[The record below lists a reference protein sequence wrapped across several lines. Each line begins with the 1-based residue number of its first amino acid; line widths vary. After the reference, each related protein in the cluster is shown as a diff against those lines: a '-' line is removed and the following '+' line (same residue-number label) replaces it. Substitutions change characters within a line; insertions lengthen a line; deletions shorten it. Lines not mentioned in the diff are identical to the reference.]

1 MAETVD
7 QSRGVFRQG
16 QDAAGLSRGAAASR
30 PSAADAPV
38 IKFDHVSLAFDDTV
52 VLRDVSFTLLKGHTK
67 IILGA
72 SGAGKSISLKLIL
85 GLLKPDGG
93 EIWVNGQRVDRLSE
107 DEMMKV
113 RADLGMV
120 FQEGALFDSLTVAEN
135 VGYKLY
141 EETDLPLDD
150 VRKRVEEVL
159 GFVRLAEFIDR
170 KPSELSGGQRRRV
183 AIARALAVKPGI
195 LLYDEPTT
203 GLDPIT
209 ADTIDEEIVKLRDLE
224 EVSSILVTHQLRDA
238 FFIATH
244 EAKREADKIEFVP
257 AAPEKLEEAEF
268 MMLKDGGI
276 IFEGT
281 ASELRASKDPYIQA
295 FLS

>member
-1 MAETVD
+1 MTD
-7 QSRGVFRQG
+7 QHQDPEVVVFN
-16 QDAAGLSRGAAASR
+16 
-30 PSAADAPV
+30 
-38 IKFDHVSLAFDDTV
+38 HVSLAFDDTV
-52 VLRDVSFTLLKGHTK
+52 VLRDISFTLRRGHTK
-67 IILGA
+67 VILGA

-93 EIWVNGQRVDRLSE
+93 EIWVNGERVDQMTE
-107 DEMMKV
+107 EEMMKV

-120 FQEGALFDSLTVAEN
+120 CQEGALFDSLTVGEN

-141 EETDLPLDD
+141 EESDEPLDK
-150 VRKRVEEVL
+150 VRERVEEVL
-159 GFVRLAEFIDR
+159 GFVGLGHCIDR

-183 AIARALAVKPGI
+183 AIARAMAIKPGI

-209 ADTIDEEIVKLRDLE
+209 ADTVDEQIIKLRDLE

-244 EAKREADKIEFVP
+244 EAKPEGREVRFEP
-257 AAPEKLEEAEF
+257 ASAPKLEEAEF
-268 MMLKDGGI
+268 MMLKEGVI

-281 ASELRASKDPYIQA
+281 AAELRGSADPYIRA